1 MALTANQ
8 VAALNNLKEH
18 VPQLKH
24 QATSNEPINLGD
36 ELELKSYKVATIASP
51 DGAAAAGAAPDAA
64 EHLVLVT
71 LLNEIKAALNAI
83 A

>member
-36 ELELKSYKVATIASP
+36 ELELKSYKVATIAS
-51 DGAAAAGAAPDAA
+51 ADASDLGTA
-64 EHLVLVT
+64 ITLV
-71 LLNEIKAALNAI
+71 NEIKAALNAI